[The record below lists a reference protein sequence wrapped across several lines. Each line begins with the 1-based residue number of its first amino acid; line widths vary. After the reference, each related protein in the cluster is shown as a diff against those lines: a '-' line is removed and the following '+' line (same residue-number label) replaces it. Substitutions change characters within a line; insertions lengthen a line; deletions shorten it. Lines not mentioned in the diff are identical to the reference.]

1 MASPTTTVTIAGIT
15 GKLALLITKYL
26 LKTPDVHI
34 NGLCRD
40 PSKLPT
46 SITTNPRITIFQA
59 TATDTD
65 QILKALHGASVAIC
79 CYLGPPALMLA
90 GQQILIDACIAA
102 HVPRYIASD
111 WSLDFRRL
119 DPGALPAKDPMKHIA
134 AYLEERKA
142 QIAGVHVLNGCFLEA
157 PWRSVWDARA
167 RGFVVWG
174 SGEEMW
180 ELTSYG
186 NAAEFTARVALD
198 GEASGYLY
206 CECCAALL
214 GNFEKGGRLIDA
226 C

>member
-46 SITTNPRITIFQA
+46 SITTNPRITLFQA

-65 QILKALHGASVAIC
+65 QIHKALHGASVAIC

-90 GQQILIDACIAA
+90 GQQTLIDACIAA

-111 WSLDFRRL
+111 
-119 DPGALPAKDPMKHIA
+119 
-134 AYLEERKA
+134 
-142 QIAGVHVLNGCFLEA
+142 
-157 PWRSVWDARA
+157 
-167 RGFVVWG
+167 
-174 SGEEMW
+174 
-180 ELTSYG
+180 
-186 NAAEFTARVALD
+186 
-198 GEASGYLY
+198 
-206 CECCAALL
+206 
-214 GNFEKGGRLIDA
+214 
-226 C
+226 